1 MSGLP
6 DQDFD
11 PTLTSGTDPAPEDL
25 IRVSVT
31 RPWAGTAVVHVAGEV
46 DMFTGPLLRR
56 RIGDEL
62 AVEPEHLVLDLSEVV
77 FLGSNGL
84 SILVDTS
91 QVAAATGTNVW
102 LVATST
108 AVTRPLTCT
117 GVSELFPHHATV
129 TDALA
134 AAALAGRQGSP

>member
-6 DQDFD
+6 DQDSD
-11 PTLTSGTDPAPEDL
+11 PTLTSGTDPVAEDL
-25 IRVSVT
+25 ITVRVN
-31 RPWAGTAVVHVAGEV
+31 RPWPGAAVVHVAGEV

-56 RIGDEL
+56 RVGDEL

-91 QVAAATGTNVW
+91 QVAASTGTSVR

-117 GVSELFPHHATV
+117 GVSELFPHHLTV
-129 TDALA
+129 ADALA
-134 AAALAGRQGSP
+134 ASALAGR